1 MILRT
6 GTYVGQ
12 SLRRRE
18 DARFIAGK
26 GRYVDDVKLPG
37 TLHLAVL
44 RSPHAHAVI
53 TGVDLSGARSTPG
66 ARLALAGSDLV
77 GKIDKIKPNWIVPG
91 THVPDRLVVAV
102 DRVRFVGECVA
113 LVVAETR
120 EEAYDALERIQIEY
134 EALPA
139 VIDEAAAISD
149 GAPLLHENVPRN
161 ITTTF
166 KIGGGDYAAAARDA
180 DHVLRLRLVNNR
192 LIPTCLETRAILAE
206 PGGDGALTL
215 YLSSQVPHMHR
226 RWIAETVGIPEH
238 LLRVIAPDIGGG
250 FGAKMHLYPEELLC
264 AYLAL
269 LLKSPIKWWE
279 SRSESHQATSH
290 GRAHTES
297 IEAAFGNDGRIL
309 GMKVETLGNVGAYLS
324 NMASGGPTVNTVS
337 YGTGTYKIENFEAVS
352 KVVLTNTVP
361 VDAYRGYGR
370 PEGAYIA
377 ERTIEAVA
385 RHLGLDAVEVRRINF
400 VPPAD
405 FPYRPYGSRSVIF
418 DSADYQGCLDKAVAA
433 FNYAGRRK
441 EQQDQRGN
449 GRYRG
454 IGVAA
459 YTEMCGMAPSRRL
472 AANGFD
478 RGGWESAR
486 LAIDSSGKATLYS
499 GSMTQGHGHA
509 TVLAQIAA
517 DALQMPVENIAV
529 VQGDTK
535 QVQAGHGT
543 FNSRSMAVGG
553 SSVHV
558 CAGRI
563 VDKAKKIAAEMM
575 EVATED
581 IAYEGGSF
589 NVPGT
594 GIAPLAFAT
603 VARMAYLGH
612 KLPEGVAPGLDETLF
627 YDPTGMGAPSGVH
640 IAYVEVDTETGMVEI
655 LDYVAVDDAGTII
668 NPLLATGQIH
678 GGVVQGIGQALYEE
692 VCYDRESGQLLT
704 GSLLDYAIPRAD
716 SLPAIRSQLQETP
729 SPTNPLGVKGIGESG
744 SIGAPPTIVHAV
756 LDALAPF
763 GIGHLDMPL
772 TPQKIWAAIQTARAD
787 VAGDLMPTPISPR
800 RSHPHRLDRNSHGK
814 SLDHPATRPRATR
827 QNRSREAV

>member
-1 MILRT
+1 MT
-6 GTYVGQ
+6 EAAQAAPYVGQ

-18 DARFIAGK
+18 DLKFLTGN
-26 GRYVDDVKLPG
+26 GRYVDDINLRG
-37 TLHLAVL
+37 ILYLAIL
-44 RSPHAHAVI
+44 RSPHAHALI
-53 TGVDLSGARSTPG
+53 TDVDLSTARAAAG
-66 ARLALAGSDLV
+66 VRLALAGADLS
-77 GKIDKIKPNWIVPG
+77 GEIGNIKPNWVVPG
-91 THVPDRLVVAV
+91 TVVPERPVMAV

-120 EEAYDALERIQIEY
+120 DAAHDALELIDVAY

-139 VIDEAAAISD
+139 VVDEEAAIGD
-149 GAPLLHENVPRN
+149 GAPQLHEKVPKN
-161 ITTTF
+161 ITTHF
-166 KIGGGDYAAAARDA
+166 KIGGGDYAAAARQA
-180 DHVLRLRLVNNR
+180 DHLLHLRLVNNR
-192 LIPTCLETRAILAE
+192 LIPTCLETRSILAE
-206 PGGDGALTL
+206 PGIDGRLTI
-215 YLSSQVPHMHR
+215 YLPSQVPHMHR

-238 LLRVIAPDIGGG
+238 LLRVVAPDIGGG

-264 AYLAL
+264 AHLARE
-269 LLKSPIKWWE
+269 LKCPVKWWE

-290 GRAHTES
+290 GRAHTEL
-297 IEAAFGNDGRIL
+297 IEAAFRNDGRIL

-352 KVVLTNTVP
+352 KVIVTNTVP

-385 RHLGLDAVEVRRINF
+385 RHLGLDPVAVRRINF
-400 VPPAD
+400 VPQAE
-405 FPYRPYGSRSVIF
+405 FPYRPYGSQSVIY
-418 DSADYQGCLDKAVAA
+418 DSGDYQGCLDKAVAA
-433 FNYAGRRK
+433 FDYNSRRE
-441 EQQDQRGN
+441 EQKRLRN
-449 GRYRG
+449 AGRYRG

-472 AANGFD
+472 AASGFD

-486 LAIDSSGKATLYS
+486 VAIDSSGRATVYS
-499 GSMTQGHGHA
+499 GSMSQGHGHA

-517 DALQMPVENIAV
+517 DALQMPVANIDV

-543 FNSRSMAVGG
+543 FNSRSMPVGG
-553 SSVHV
+553 SSVKV

-563 VDKAKKIAAEMM
+563 VEKAKKIAAEMM
-575 EVATED
+575 EVAAED
-581 IAYEGGSF
+581 IAYEGSSF
-589 NVPGT
+589 IVPGT
-594 GIAPLAFAT
+594 EIAPLAFAN

-612 KLPEGVAPGLDETLF
+612 VLPDGMEPGLDETLF
-627 YDPTGMGAPSGVH
+627 YNPTGMGAPSGVH
-640 IAYVEVDTETGMVEI
+640 VAYVEVDPETGTVEI

-692 VCYDRESGQLLT
+692 VCYDRDTGQLLT
-704 GSLLDYAIPRAD
+704 GSLLDYAVPHAD
-716 SLPAIRSQLQETP
+716 SLPNIRSQFQETP

-756 LDALAPF
+756 LDALVPF
-763 GIGHLDMPL
+763 GIAHLDMPL
-772 TPQKIWAAIQTARAD
+772 TPQKIWAAIQRKRAHN
-787 VAGDLMPTPISPR
+787 P
-800 RSHPHRLDRNSHGK
+800 
-814 SLDHPATRPRATR
+814 
-827 QNRSREAV
+827 